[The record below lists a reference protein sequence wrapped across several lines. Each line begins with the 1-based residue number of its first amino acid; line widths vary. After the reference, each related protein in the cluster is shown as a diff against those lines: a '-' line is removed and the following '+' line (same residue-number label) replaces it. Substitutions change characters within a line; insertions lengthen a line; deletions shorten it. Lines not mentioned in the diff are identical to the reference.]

1 MRPRPPGCAVMG
13 FPTDND
19 GFDGTTKPRAR
30 LIYPRPDRL
39 DPENE
44 ARLASLPPEI
54 GQYPQRRPAGRCET
68 NCWPMGGTNMLQTP
82 LCREMGI
89 EFAIFLVGMSWLA
102 GPELAEV

>member
-1 MRPRPPGCAVMG
+1 MLG

-44 ARLASLPPEI
+44 ARLASLPSEI
-54 GQYPQRRPAGRCET
+54 GQYPQRRRAAKLYDQTADGRT
-68 NCWPMGGTNMLQTP
+68 SP
-82 LCREMGI
+82 GI
-89 EFAIFLVGMSWLA
+89 EVECKGGGIDVRQEEAIS
-102 GPELAEV
+102 

>member
-1 MRPRPPGCAVMG
+1 MRPRPPGCAVLG

-44 ARLASLPPEI
+44 ARLASLPSEI
-54 GQYPQRRPAGRCET
+54 GQYPQQRPAAKLYDRTADGRSAAST
-68 NCWPMGGTNMLQTP
+68 
-82 LCREMGI
+82 
-89 EFAIFLVGMSWLA
+89 AIGRSIALPA
-102 GPELAEV
+102 GAPKSSAHA